1 MRQVVWLLFLFV
13 VAVIAAGTLGNNE
26 GLVVVYWPPW
36 RIDLSLNLFVLLWVA
51 VGVAA
56 YLIVGAGVRLA
67 GLPERARIW
76 RGQQRERGAQAALR
90 EAQGL
95 LFAGRFSR
103 AHKAARRALEIRAA
117 TPELRDDAEFAA
129 LAHLLAAS
137 SLHRLQDRVRRDE
150 QLQVAQTLLGQG
162 SAPAAVAEAAQLMA
176 AEWAVEDR
184 DAERALGH
192 LALLPAGVG
201 RRTQALRVRL
211 QAHRLARQPL
221 EALKTARLLAKHQ
234 AFAPAAAQGLLRSL
248 AAEALDSARD
258 ADQLRRVWMQ
268 LENAD
273 RRDPF
278 VTAKAAL
285 QAAAVGSAADARGWL
300 RPHWEELPRLGEL
313 ERAAVLEAFL
323 RVLPGLSA
331 DWLPLLEAS
340 VVAMPQDPAVAHV
353 VGRAMAERKL
363 WGRSRRLLESATS
376 LPGGSVDLRR
386 QAWRALA
393 EIAEA
398 EGDEAR
404 AQHFYR
410 QSATGT

>member
-1 MRQVVWLLFLFV
+1 MRQVIWLLFLFV
-13 VAVIAAGTLGNNE
+13 VAVIAAATLGNNE

-51 VGVAA
+51 IGVAA
-56 YLIVGAGVRLA
+56 YLMVGAAVRLA

-103 AHKAARRALEIRAA
+103 AHKAARRALEIRTT

-129 LAHLLAAS
+129 LAHLLAAN
-137 SLHRLQDRVRRDE
+137 SLHRLQDRSRRDE
-150 QLQVAQTLLGQG
+150 QLQAAQDLLGQRG
-162 SAPAAVAEAAQLMA
+162 TPTAVAEAAQLMA

-184 DAERALGH
+184 DADRALEH
-192 LALLPAGVG
+192 LAALPAGVA

-248 AAEALDSARD
+248 AAESLESARD
-258 ADQLRRVWMQ
+258 PDQLRRVWMQ
-268 LENAD
+268 LDNAD

-278 VTAKAAL
+278 VTSKAAL
-285 QAAAVGSAADARGWL
+285 QAAAVGSPADARGWL
-300 RPHWEELPRLGEL
+300 RPHWEELPRLGDL
-313 ERAAVLEAFL
+313 ERRAVLEAFVA
-323 RVLPGLSA
+323 VLPGLPA
-331 DWLPLLEAS
+331 DWLPLLEGS
-340 VVAMPQDPAVAHV
+340 VAALPQDAAVAHA

-363 WGRSRRLLESATS
+363 WGRARRLLEAATS
-376 LPGGSVDLRR
+376 LPGGEAAMRR
-386 QAWRALA
+386 DAWRALA

-398 EGDEAR
+398 EGDEGL
-404 AQHFYR
+404 AQRCYR
-410 QSATGT
+410 TSATGT